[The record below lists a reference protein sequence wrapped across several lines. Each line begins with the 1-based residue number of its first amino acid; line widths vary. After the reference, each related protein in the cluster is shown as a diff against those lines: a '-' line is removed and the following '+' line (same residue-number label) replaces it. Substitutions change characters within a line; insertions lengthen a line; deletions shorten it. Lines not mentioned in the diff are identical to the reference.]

1 MQACF
6 ERDRRGVLSAAATIP
21 TKEKPHGRHKIDSG
35 REETAE
41 LSITIKGARSREAA
55 LSTILDMLKP
65 EWATVAKVAESSNG
79 FKQDGDSYTLFA
91 RVCCWEDQR

>member
-1 MQACF
+1 MADT
-6 ERDRRGVLSAAATIP
+6 RLTADA
-21 TKEKPHGRHKIDSG
+21 KK
-35 REETAE
+35 TAE

-91 RVCCWEDQR
+91 RVCCWEDQRWGLCAPEDIYCIARNAGCPA